1 MRGHLKERSPGHW
14 AIVIDMPDQI
24 GKRRRKW
31 HSFLGTK
38 REAQKECAR
47 LIHEMN
53 AGTYI
58 VPSKATL
65 GAYLEIWL
73 DDVRSRISPKT
84 HLRYT
89 ELAKNILPLLGET
102 LLKDLQPAAISRTYA
117 HLLKSG
123 HRKG

>member
-14 AIVIDMPDQI
+14 AIVIDLHDPAI

-31 HSFLGTK
+31 HSHRGSR

-53 AGTYI
+53 VGAYI

-65 GAYLEIWL
+65 AAYLE
-73 DDVRSRISPKT
+73 VR
-84 HLRYT
+84 
-89 ELAKNILPLLGET
+89 LGA
-102 LLKDLQPAAISRTYA
+102 LQGRHYA
-117 HLLKSG
+117 RHLLARAAGHAGRRGRQGRRGDAGDPEQTRDKSLKVWVA
-123 HRKG
+123 KG